1 MTEIHEQVATMLD
14 IVWQGIPNSYK
25 SKYRQTIWQQF
36 EDNIR
41 DAAGTN
47 NNLGRFINSLC
58 LGLNATPGKNADDRK
73 ALLEILNDGND
84 KAIMKL
90 MRNETLRLVL
100 MVRVRNQERQE
111 EWKATQKERTGEAI
125 DMQQQFEE
133 VTE

>member
-1 MTEIHEQVATMLD
+1 MLD

-25 SKYRQTIWQQF
+25 STYRQTIWQQF

>member
-1 MTEIHEQVATMLD
+1 M
-14 IVWQGIPNSYK
+14 
-25 SKYRQTIWQQF
+25 R
-36 EDNIR
+36 
-41 DAAGTN
+41 
-47 NNLGRFINSLC
+47 
-58 LGLNATPGKNADDRK
+58 LNVTPGKNADDRK
-73 ALLEILNDGND
+73 ALLEILNDGNE
-84 KAIMKL
+84 KAVMKL